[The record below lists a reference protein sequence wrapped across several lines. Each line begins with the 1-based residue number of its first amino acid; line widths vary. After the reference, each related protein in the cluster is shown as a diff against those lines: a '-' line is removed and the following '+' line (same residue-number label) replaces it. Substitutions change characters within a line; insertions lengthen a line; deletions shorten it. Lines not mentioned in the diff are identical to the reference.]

1 MMKNKTLTGPD
12 RVMPHELWLSRTE
25 YQESPLDVFRGHI
38 HKEIKS
44 AKQSNWNEGQKK
56 NEATKQGLY
65 LGIVHFSTL
74 EFSWWVVGYVFWAT
88 HKMVRWCCDT
98 RYAIWY
104 LVHLPFGGLP
114 IDMIPSSKFYNM
126 ATNIDIELIL
136 TQT

>member
-1 MMKNKTLTGPD
+1 MCFGRQD
-12 RVMPHELWLSRTE
+12 
-25 YQESPLDVFRGHI
+25 G
-38 HKEIKS
+38 
-44 AKQSNWNEGQKK
+44 A
-56 NEATKQGLY
+56 
-65 LGIVHFSTL
+65 
-74 EFSWWVVGYVFWAT
+74 VVL
-88 HKMVRWCCDT
+88 